1 MTEHEHEFEIGVQPA
16 YIEGQSDPSAGR
28 YVFAYTI
35 TITNLGEV
43 AARLLNRHWVI
54 THGNGRTQEV
64 RGRGVVGEQPR
75 IAPGE
80 SFRYTSGAVM
90 DSEVGTMVG
99 SYEFEDDNGKLFEVA
114 IPAFTLAA
122 PNALH

>member
-1 MTEHEHEFEIGVQPA
+1 MTEHEHEFEIGVRPA

-80 SFRYTSGAVM
+80 SFRYTSGAVL

-99 SYEFEDDNGKLFEVA
+99 SYEFEDDSGKLFEVP